1 MLVESLEKTGQTR
14 SYERGKAAFYSRA
27 CVSCHMVGGKGGRV
41 GPALTKLAEKQQ
53 PGEILRSILYPSEKI
68 DPEYAKAEIEHLES
82 GKVFA
87 GVLIPQDDPD
97 TIFLVEDP
105 LSECEPVVFRRNE
118 VDIVPLK
125 VSPMPSDLLRR
136 SSPTEVLDLVAYLI
150 SGGDSEHAIFSGS
163 KDADH

>member
-1 MLVESLEKTGQTR
+1 
-14 SYERGKAAFYSRA
+14 
-27 CVSCHMVGGKGGRV
+27 MVGGKGGRV
-41 GPALTKLAEKQQ
+41 GPALTKLAEKQH
-53 PGEILRSILYPSEKI
+53 PAEILRSILYPSEKI

-97 TIFLVEDP
+97 RVFLVEDP

-150 SGGDSEHAIFSGS
+150 SGGDSKHAIFSGS